1 MSKKIIITGC
11 SSGFGKL
18 AAMKLA
24 KDGHTVI
31 ATMRNASSQNKS
43 VADELNEYARKHK
56 VAIHVI
62 ELDVTDEKS
71 VNQAVTVSNNITNGF
86 DVLINNAGYGIFG
99 LTETFTIEESKK
111 MFEVNVFGVLRMI
124 RAILPH
130 MRKQQSGLIINLSSG
145 AGGLVFPFGGIYSA
159 TKFAL
164 EAISEALRMEL
175 KPLGIDSVCIEPGS
189 YPTTDFGANMKMG
202 DDDARIDSYGE
213 YGQAPLKMMKGFGE
227 SMKGQE
233 PDPMEIIEIMKELI
247 GQELGSRK
255 ARTPKANVAEMLHG
269 INAEKDKAQEQL
281 ATMLGF

>member
-18 AAMKLA
+18 AAIDFVKE
-24 KDGHTVI
+24 GHTVV
-31 ATMRNASSQNKS
+31 ATMRNTHSTNKA
-43 VADELNEYARKHK
+43 VADELTEFGKQHGGK
-56 VAIHVI
+56 LSVV
-62 ELDVTDEKS
+62 ELDVTDENS
-71 VNQAVTVSNNITNGF
+71 VIEGAAEALKILGGI

-111 MFEVNVFGVLRMI
+111 MFEVNVFGVLRMN

-202 DDDARIDSYGE
+202 DDAARIDSYGE
-213 YGQAPLKMMKGFGE
+213 YGQAPLKMMMGFGE

-233 PDPMEIIEIMKELI
+233 PDPMEIIEIMKQLI
-247 GQELGSRK
+247 GQAHGSRK

-269 INAEKDKAQEQL
+269 INAEKNKAQAQL